1 MRKLY
6 LLLIFSLILSQF
18 VLSGEPSEIEVELQ
32 IRIEEA
38 ESIVLEL
45 LNEGFN
51 IQRANDTLEAAKDI
65 FEVKSKS
72 KGSQEDFILVEK
84 YLDEIFE
91 LNEQA
96 YPTRDEINYVYEF
109 YNETKN
115 SKPDMNLLG
124 VDKILEEMQFEF
136 DSERYDRAFDLSKKA
151 YSKIVDIE
159 GSYTAVNLAYQ
170 ATTRT
175 LKAFFVNNWLLLII
189 IAIGGSLIY
198 IVSRNR
204 IIYIRTKL
212 KIKYLERER
221 GVLEELIKE
230 TQSGYFEKSKIS
242 EASYRI
248 RIKKFSDLTRDINRQ
263 IPLLKEELAK
273 RKKGEKPFEER
284 VKRKTKNKNKKNHW
298 TLFRF
303 KKLKK
308 KKVKKKGFF
317 SIFKRKKQTKIFPK
331 KKVVK
336 KKRPIK
342 KIRSKSTKKKPT
354 KKKK

>member
-1 MRKLY
+1 M
-6 LLLIFSLILSQF
+6 
-18 VLSGEPSEIEVELQ
+18 
-32 IRIEEA
+32 
-38 ESIVLEL
+38 
-45 LNEGFN
+45 
-51 IQRANDTLEAAKDI
+51 
-65 FEVKSKS
+65 
-72 KGSQEDFILVEK
+72 
-84 YLDEIFE
+84 
-91 LNEQA
+91 
-96 YPTRDEINYVYEF
+96 
-109 YNETKN
+109 
-115 SKPDMNLLG
+115 
-124 VDKILEEMQFEF
+124 
-136 DSERYDRAFDLSKKA
+136 
-151 YSKIVDIE
+151 
-159 GSYTAVNLAYQ
+159 NLAYQ